1 MTAVVLPFEAPAAR
15 IAPPLVVRTALPSV
29 RVQSI
34 EEGLLLAQL
43 LVACAPP
50 RMDGLT
56 ATPAVRQR
64 EGSPPRGV
72 VIVTDRDAHLIG
84 AADTMRRLALEVAR
98 AGREG
103 AAHDLLR
110 ACDQAEAL
118 AAHVHRSLN

>member
-1 MTAVVLPFEAPAAR
+1 MTAVVLPFEPPHPRSGAAL
-15 IAPPLVVRTALPSV
+15 AVRTAPPSI
-29 RVQSI
+29 RVQTA
-34 EEGLLLAQL
+34 EEGVLLAQL
-43 LVACAPP
+43 LLACAPP

-64 EGSPPRGV
+64 EGAPPRGV
-72 VIVTDRDAHLIG
+72 VIVTDRDAHLI
-84 AADTMRRLALEVAR
+84 ASADAMRRLAHEVAR
-98 AGREG
+98 GGREG